1 MCVTTFLFQN
11 CHLKDN
17 SRQKEDPSIS
27 MENIQVQKKKKKS
40 HNVVFMILMLSE
52 TGLQAD

>member
-1 MCVTTFLFQN
+1 MCVTKFLFQN

-27 MENIQVQKKKKKS
+27 MENIQVQKKKKS